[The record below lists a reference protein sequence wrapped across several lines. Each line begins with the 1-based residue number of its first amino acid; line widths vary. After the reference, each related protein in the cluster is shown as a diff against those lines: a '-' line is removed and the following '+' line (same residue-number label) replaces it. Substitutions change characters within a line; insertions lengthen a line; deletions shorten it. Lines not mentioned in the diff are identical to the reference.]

1 MNFFDSSLW
10 DRLHGGS
17 THLPIALAIASA
29 IFDCCACVIKKEN
42 LRKGLH
48 SAAFYALLL
57 GTLGAFPAVISGLI
71 LTRWDI
77 AGWGATLFHH
87 YFVWPSFAL
96 LIALSVWRLIVRTNI
111 SRSAFYIYLAF
122 MILTAMLVSVAGFWG
137 GEMLLGK

>member
-1 MNFFDSSLW
+1 MNLFDSSFW

-17 THLPIALAIASA
+17 THLPIALAIASTL
-29 IFDCCACVIKKEN
+29 FDGCACLMKNEN
-42 LRKGLH
+42 LRRGLH
-48 SAAFYALLL
+48 SAGFYALLL

-77 AGWGATLFHH
+77 AGTGATLFHH

-111 SRSAFYIYLAF
+111 SPGILYIYLAV
-122 MILTAMLVSVAGFWG
+122 MILTAVLVSVAGFWG
-137 GEMLLGK
+137 GEMLFSK

>member
-29 IFDCCACVIKKEN
+29 LFDCCACLIKNEN
-42 LRKGLH
+42 LRKSFH
-48 SAAFYALLL
+48 SAGFYALLL

-77 AGWGATLFHH
+77 AGSGATLFHH

-96 LIALSVWRLIVRTNI
+96 LIALSVWRLIARTNS
-111 SRSAFYIYLAF
+111 SRGAFYIYLAL
-122 MILTAMLVSVAGFWG
+122 IVLTAVLVSVAGFWG

>member
-1 MNFFDSSLW
+1 MNLFDSSLW

-57 GTLGAFPAVISGLI
+57 ATLGAFPAVISGLI

-77 AGWGATLFHH
+77 TGSGATLFHH
-87 YFVWPSFAL
+87 CFVWPSFAL

-111 SRSAFYIYLAF
+111 SRTGFYIYLAF
-122 MILTAMLVSVAGFWG
+122 IVLTAVLISVAGFWG